1 MPPPP
6 ANDDEICFFDFA
18 GARAIVKKAQS
29 VGVFGEN
36 QNARS
41 ALVDSM
47 REFDLR
53 AGADLAQCFDGA
65 EALSDAA
72 VRRHAG
78 RLVDDAVIVV
88 FENDRQPRQSGG
100 GRRRRRLFGRR
111 GRRQAHNVARAQAR
125 IGLGALAVDSDLP
138 GADQAIQ
145 KIARKARR
153 FAREKII
160 ESFVFVALRDG
171 ALDDRR
177 GRRADFSPQTIFCS
191 PPSNRPR
198 AC

>member
-1 MPPPP
+1 
-6 ANDDEICFFDFA
+6 
-18 GARAIVKKAQS
+18 
-29 VGVFGEN
+29 
-36 QNARS
+36 
-41 ALVDSM
+41 M

-65 EALSDAA
+65 EAFADAA

-125 IGLGALAVDSDLP
+125 IGLGALAVDSDLA
-138 GADQAIQ
+138 GAD
-145 KIARKARR
+145 
-153 FAREKII
+153 
-160 ESFVFVALRDG
+160 
-171 ALDDRR
+171 
-177 GRRADFSPQTIFCS
+177 
-191 PPSNRPR
+191 
-198 AC
+198 